1 MARKKAN
8 NRMLVILLVLI
19 VVVCIGLWYAD
30 KVEKEGLAAQN
41 AATEQAA
48 QMTDEEAEIA
58 ATTLVTKGAEAPDFT
73 VEMTDGS
80 NVSLSG
86 LRGKVVLLNFWAT
99 WCPPCREELSHVQ
112 QQLIDRFAGEEFVF
126 LPISRGEERTAVE
139 AFRKQTGYTFP
150 MGLDPQ
156 QTIYKRYATNFIPRN
171 FLIDREGRVVNVSV
185 GYDDA
190 EFTQLV
196 QAVEKTIQGQ

>member
-48 QMTDEEAEIA
+48 EMTDEEAEIA
-58 ATTLVTKGAEAPDFT
+58 ATTLVAKGAEAPDFS

-80 NVSLSG
+80 NVSLRG
-86 LRGKVVLLNFWAT
+86 LLGKVVLLNFWAT

-190 EFTQLV
+190 EFAQLV
-196 QAVEKTIQGQ
+196 QAVEQTIQGQ

>member
-48 QMTDEEAEIA
+48 QMTGEEAEIA

-80 NVSLSG
+80 NVSLRG

-112 QQLIDRFAGEEFVF
+112 QQLIERFAGEEFVF

-185 GYDDA
+185 GYDDV